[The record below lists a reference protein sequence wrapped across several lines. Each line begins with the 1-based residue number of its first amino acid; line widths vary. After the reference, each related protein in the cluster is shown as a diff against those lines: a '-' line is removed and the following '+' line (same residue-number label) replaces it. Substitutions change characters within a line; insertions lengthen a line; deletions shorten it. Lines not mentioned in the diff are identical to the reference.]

1 MVDLFKRLVFKVP
14 VKQLPLIL
22 ISLLALLPYPL
33 LENLLSVSLLC
44 SGHLILF
51 VLFKLHFLI
60 LNLVLF
66 KLKLLLLLDYK
77 LKLFRF
83 QKLRVIVLRSL
94 ILILLLFGD
103 KREPDIVVKLLRLC
117 GPSIELL
124 QSIPNFVIVFYILKV
139 NPPLLI
145 EQDVSM
151 VADDLLSL
159 MLSQ

>member
-1 MVDLFKRLVFKVP
+1 
-14 VKQLPLIL
+14 
-22 ISLLALLPYPL
+22 
-33 LENLLSVSLLC
+33 
-44 SGHLILF
+44 
-51 VLFKLHFLI
+51 LFKLE
-60 LNLVLF
+60 
-66 KLKLLLLLDYK
+66 LLLLLDYK

-83 QKLRVIVLRSL
+83 QKLGVVVLRSL

-103 KREPDIVVKLLRLC
+103 KRKPDIVVKLLRLS